1 MIALLTAT
9 IAPIFLVVAASML
22 AGRFVDLRPET
33 LSRSTIYLFS
43 PALLL
48 SSIVDSDMAVGEV
61 SGLLTAAVLLSLLL
75 AIGAGGVVRVAR
87 FDRALGSSFMLTVFI
102 MNAGNFGLP
111 FVEFSLGERA
121 LARAVVFATGTGLT
135 IHTLGV
141 YVASRGRSSVS
152 QSLRN
157 AATTPLPYA
166 VVLGLGLNAAEASLP
181 GALGRAVYLLG
192 QAAIPT
198 QLVLLGLQLRGV
210 FDRTSGG
217 LRGGWGPVVLA
228 ATARFGLGAALGV
241 GLAAVF
247 GFQGL
252 TRQVFILQAAMPSG
266 VMSGVLS
273 ETFGGDPEFAAA
285 TILASTVAGI
295 GVLGGLLAVLV

>member
-22 AGRFVDLRPET
+22 AGRFLDLRTDT

-43 PALLL
+43 PALIL
-48 SSIVDSDMAVGEV
+48 SSIIHSDMAVREV
-61 SGLLTAAVLLSLLL
+61 GGLLVAAVVLSLLL
-75 AIGAGGVVRVAR
+75 AAVAGGMVRVAG
-87 FDRALGSSFMLTVFI
+87 FERALGSSFMLTVFI

-111 FVEFSLGERA
+111 FVEFSLGQRA

-141 YVASRGRSSVS
+141 YVASRGRSSVG
-152 QSLRN
+152 QSVRN
-157 AATTPLPYA
+157 VVTTPLPYA
-166 VVLGLGLNAAEASLP
+166 VLLGLGLNATGSSLP
-181 GALGRAVYLLG
+181 GTVDRAVTLLG

-198 QLVLLGLQLRGV
+198 QLVLLGLQLREV
-210 FDRTSGG
+210 FGRTSG
-217 LRGGWGPVVLA
+217 LWADWRPVLF
-228 ATARFGLGAALGV
+228 ATVARFGLGVALGA
-241 GLAAVF
+241 GLSALF
-247 GFQGL
+247 GFQSI
-252 TRQVFILQAAMPSG
+252 TRQVFILQAAMPCG

-285 TILASTVAGI
+285 TILASMVVGVA
-295 GVLGGLLAVLV
+295 VLGGLLAVLL

>member
-9 IAPIFLVVAASML
+9 IVPIFLVVAASIV
-22 AGRFVDLRPET
+22 AGRFLDLRPDT

-48 SSIVDSDMAVGEV
+48 SSIVNSDMAVAEV
-61 SGLLTAAVLLSLLL
+61 GGLLVAAVLLSLLL
-75 AIGAGGVVRVAR
+75 AAAAGGIVRVAG
-87 FDRALGSSFMLTVFI
+87 FERALGSSFMLTIFI

-111 FVEFSLGERA
+111 FVEFSLGQRA
-121 LARAVVFATGTGLT
+121 LARAVVFATGSALA
-135 IHTLGV
+135 IHTLGI

-157 AATTPLPYA
+157 VATTPLPYA
-166 VVLGLGLNAAEASLP
+166 VVLGLALNATGAPLP
-181 GALGRAVYLLG
+181 GAIGRAVTLLG

-198 QLVLLGLQLRGV
+198 QLVLLGLQLHDV
-210 FDRTSGG
+210 FSRTSA
-217 LRGGWGPVVLA
+217 LSAGWRSVLLA
-228 ATARFGLGAALGV
+228 AAARFTLGALLGA
-241 GLAAVF
+241 GLAALF
-247 GFQGL
+247 GFQGV
-252 TRQVFILQAAMPSG
+252 TRQVFILQASMPCG

-285 TILASTVAGI
+285 TILVSTVAGVA
-295 GVLGGLLAVLV
+295 VLGGLLALLL

>member
-9 IAPIFLVVAASML
+9 VAPIFLVVAASML
-22 AGRFVDLRPET
+22 AGHFLDLRPET

-48 SSIVDSDMAVGEV
+48 SSIVDSDMAVAEV
-61 SGLLTAAVLLSLLL
+61 GGLLAAAVLLSLLM
-75 AIGAGGVVRVAR
+75 AVAAGGIERIAG

-135 IHTLGV
+135 IHTLGI
-141 YVASRGRSSVS
+141 YVASRGRSSVRR
-152 QSLRN
+152 SLRN
-157 AATTPLPYA
+157 VATTPLPYA
-166 VVLGLGLNAAEASLP
+166 VVVGLGLNATGSSLP
-181 GALGRAVYLLG
+181 GALGRAVFLLG

-198 QLVLLGLQLRGV
+198 QLVLLGLQLHDV
-210 FDRTSGG
+210 FGRTSG
-217 LRGGWGPVVLA
+217 LRGGWGPVLL
-228 ATARFGLGAALGV
+228 ATATRLGLGAALGA

-266 VMSGVLS
+266 VMSGVLA
-273 ETFGGDPEFAAA
+273 EAFGGDPEFAAA
-285 TILASTVAGI
+285 TILVSTVVGI
-295 GVLGGLLAVLV
+295 GVLGVLLMVLV